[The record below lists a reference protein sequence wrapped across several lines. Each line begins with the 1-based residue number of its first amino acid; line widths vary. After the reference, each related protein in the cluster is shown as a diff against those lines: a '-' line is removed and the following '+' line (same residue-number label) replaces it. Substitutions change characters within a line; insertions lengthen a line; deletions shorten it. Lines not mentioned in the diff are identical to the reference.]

1 VALDEFS
8 VVLKA
13 REFVRKA
20 NITAAPVPLEPYLI
34 AARATVR
41 EMADMAADEAG
52 ACFPMP
58 DGTYRICV
66 NAHDRVERRRFTVCH
81 EIGHIVLG
89 LRSDHKTQ
97 PWTTG
102 RPLPE
107 RLCDLFAAQLLLPD
121 HLFEDVAEEAELSL
135 AAIDALAE
143 RFVTSVT
150 ATGSRFAESVST
162 PCAFV
167 LSHDGK
173 VVHAARSKT
182 LRDARAVIVR
192 QIDLPIGSVSAR
204 ARDGEVPKR
213 QEIDAA
219 HWFSDWENGGV
230 LLEEARHLPQWDQT
244 LTLLWFAD
252 GAVPSASE
260 RVRREYRWDVEGRD
274 ATDPRRHDDD
284 DELGLRELDGNLPWP
299 SKSRRR

>member
-1 VALDEFS
+1 MALDEFS

-20 NITAAPVPLEPYLI
+20 NVTATPVPLEPYLA
-34 AARATVR
+34 AARATLR

-52 ACFPMP
+52 ACFPMSN
-58 DGTYRICV
+58 GTYRICV

-107 RLCDLFAAQLLLPD
+107 TLCDLFAAQLLLPD
-121 HLFEDVAEEAELSL
+121 HLFEHVAEEAELGL
-135 AAIDALAE
+135 TAIDALAE

-150 ATGSRFAESVST
+150 ATGSRFAESIST

-167 LSHDGK
+167 LAHHGK
-173 VVHAARSKT
+173 IVHAARSKA
-182 LRDARAVIVR
+182 LRDARAVIAR
-192 QIDLPIGSVSAR
+192 QIDLPTRSVSAR
-204 ARDGEVPKR
+204 ARAGDVPQR

-219 HWFSDWENGGV
+219 DWFSNWENGGV
-230 LLEEARHLPQWDQT
+230 LLEEARHLAQWDQT
-244 LTLLWFAD
+244 LTLLWF
-252 GAVPSASE
+252 
-260 RVRREYRWDVEGRD
+260 
-274 ATDPRRHDDD
+274 
-284 DELGLRELDGNLPWP
+284 
-299 SKSRRR
+299 